1 MNISDDTVLQFFRD
15 LVRDF
20 SQPHFSEAEFLQQQ
34 YAVIEAYVEHFPANE
49 RDSQALAWIEAN
61 AGQYR
66 SAVGRSAEQSLVR
79 AGWEQEVK
87 SNKVDVERVHR
98 TAGGIKVLDAG

>member
-49 RDSQALAWIEAN
+49 RDSRALAWIEAN

-66 SAVGRSAEQSLVR
+66 QQWHLQAASGGRQMQSNR
-79 AGWEQEVK
+79 
-87 SNKVDVERVHR
+87 SH
-98 TAGGIKVLDAG
+98 